1 MTFEIHFKN
10 EAIIDI
16 KESKVWYNEQQQGLG
31 KRFYLAVADKIEKI
45 KSNPLAYPVRYEQVR
60 TVTLEKFPFLVH
72 YYIDIENKK
81 VVVLGV
87 IHTSRNPEL
96 WEDRLNE

>member
-1 MTFEIHFKN
+1 
-10 EAIIDI
+10 
-16 KESKVWYNEQQQGLG
+16 
-31 KRFYLAVADKIEKI
+31 
-45 KSNPLAYPVRYEQVR
+45 VR
-60 TVTLEKFPFLVH
+60 TVTLEKFPFLIH